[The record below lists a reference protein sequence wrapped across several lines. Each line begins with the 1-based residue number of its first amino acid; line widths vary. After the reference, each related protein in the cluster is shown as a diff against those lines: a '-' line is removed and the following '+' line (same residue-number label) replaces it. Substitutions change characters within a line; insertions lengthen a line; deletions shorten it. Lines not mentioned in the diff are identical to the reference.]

1 MAKIIVL
8 DTSFLI
14 ELFGVPVDSEPE
26 DHDLACV
33 CFEEIIK
40 KNYDIYVPLGV
51 VYELANHIV
60 DIKNPVVRNELAEKF
75 TGIMLSAWH
84 EDIPFTIIP
93 SADGADLKMSEF
105 DLLRL
110 CDVYSAHLDEGLSLT
125 DCTIIEAAST
135 LKQNYKQRDKKWLSH
150 ILTKHKILKSY
161 EPDSCQEY
169 GF

>member
-14 ELFGVPVDSEPE
+14 ELFGLPVDSDQDAHERACACYE
-26 DHDLACV
+26 DILN
-33 CFEEIIK
+33 

-60 DIKNPVVRNELAEKF
+60 DVKNPGVRHELATKF
-75 TGIMLSAWH
+75 TTIMLSAWK

-93 SADGADLKMSEF
+93 SADGTELKMSEF

-110 CDVYSAHLDEGLSLT
+110 CEVYSTHLNEGLSLT

-135 LKQNYKQRDKKWLSH
+135 LKENYKERGRKWLSH
-150 ILTKHKILKSY
+150 ILTKHQALKSY
-161 EPDSCQEY
+161 EPDSNQEY